1 MAITEE
7 AHRNIFGALGGAIS
21 AAGIVVGANWLATV
35 AGASPDRRL
44 SVNNLIFYFA
54 IFCVVIGALVIA
66 AAVTETKYLPLPGK
80 RPIIQKR
87 QREETNR
94 QLEGMKKEHD
104 ALLKTFALRTL
115 GGAHLR
121 GQNLQVKEDLLFKEV
136 SLWHTQVIDF
146 IGTAWGV
153 TYSTPFVSDIGRPI
167 DEAKEAVQPILER
180 LERFIERAP
189 HLTLNRDPPPTSS
202 FISRCAINFE
212 GDAAGLLALNS

>member
-21 AAGIVVGANWLATV
+21 AAGIVVGADWLASV

-54 IFCVVIGALVIA
+54 IFCAVIGALVIA

-80 RPIIQKR
+80 RPIIQRR

-94 QLEGMKKEHD
+94 QLEETKKELD

-115 GGAHLR
+115 GPSRGVVITRDSSSSLRFVMALSLDTPLQSLLPDSGAL
-121 GQNLQVKEDLLFKEV
+121 
-136 SLWHTQVIDF
+136 
-146 IGTAWGV
+146 
-153 TYSTPFVSDIGRPI
+153 
-167 DEAKEAVQPILER
+167 
-180 LERFIERAP
+180 
-189 HLTLNRDPPPTSS
+189 
-202 FISRCAINFE
+202 
-212 GDAAGLLALNS
+212 